1 MDEAVPRRRWAS
13 AEGQHGAVSSGPAL
27 AMPGKAQQ
35 FQGPQV
41 SCCAKYLLF
50 ASNVLFWVGEREQAS
65 ESRPAE
71 AVGRSVGAAL
81 APLPLGRRGGGQDG
95 WSDWAL
101 AAVPTSVAFAVKS
114 GGLGAAGG
122 RDGGR
127 SLASWVERKGSCPS
141 PSCGILGKGSSR
153 QAGARGVRMVPR
165 RVERGAFG
173 ARKFLGKDVLW
184 FPSSLSLRPICI

>member
-1 MDEAVPRRRWAS
+1 MHARAAAGSSSPSIPPGGGVDEAVPRRRWAS

-27 AMPGKAQQ
+27 AMPGKAQH

-81 APLPLGRRGGGQDG
+81 APLPPGRRGGGQEDG
-95 WSDWAL
+95 A
-101 AAVPTSVAFAVKS
+101 T
-114 GGLGAAGG
+114 GLW
-122 RDGGR
+122 
-127 SLASWVERKGSCPS
+127 L
-141 PSCGILGKGSSR
+141 LF
-153 QAGARGVRMVPR
+153 PR
-165 RVERGAFG
+165 PWR
-173 ARKFLGKDVLW
+173 LQ
-184 FPSSLSLRPICI
+184 